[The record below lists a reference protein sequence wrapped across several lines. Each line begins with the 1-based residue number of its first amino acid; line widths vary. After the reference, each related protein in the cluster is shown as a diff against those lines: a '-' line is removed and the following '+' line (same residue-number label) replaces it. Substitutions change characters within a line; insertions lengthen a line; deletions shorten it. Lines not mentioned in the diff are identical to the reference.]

1 MADPRLRGRVPEQ
14 AVLAD
19 LITATGGG
27 TAGVVLIDGPAGIG
41 KSRLVQHAA
50 RLAAEQ
56 GFTVAA
62 VRSDELDQVTPLG
75 PLIAALRA
83 SEPPILDTDDRLLSP
98 GLADQRLWLLD
109 LLHSAL
115 EAAAA
120 AQPVLISIDDLQWAD
135 QATLQAAAA
144 LPAQLFSVPIAWIL
158 ARRTTPVTSAMQALL
173 GRLAD
178 LGARR
183 IALGPLASDA
193 VTELATD
200 MLGAGPDGPLC
211 RLMDQAQGNPF
222 YLTELLRT
230 LAGTGRVV
238 LRDGRAR
245 LRGEGLPGEFHAA
258 VRSHISTL
266 SPGAQELLQVA
277 AVFGTDFAVSDLA
290 AVMGQPSGRL
300 LGPILEATGAG
311 LLVEQGPATLG
322 FRHDLIRHAIYSEL
336 PGAVRQSLHR
346 DTASA
351 LSLSGAAASRVAAHL
366 AHGARP
372 GDEGALRLLE
382 AAAAALAPTNP
393 SAAAD
398 AARQVLD
405 LLPSG
410 DPRRAQA
417 ATTAVGLLGDA
428 GRLDEALSVADVVL
442 GDAALSPCQEAIIH
456 LGIRRSWVMTSRRR
470 MQRPVPRRIFEE
482 PSVPRELCAMLL
494 ALEAS
499 AAGHADLAEGERLI
513 SAASHDAEKS
523 GEPGAMM
530 LTLAVQAGILSAKGE
545 LRAALRCAEQAHQ
558 LMPPGPASFPQWF
571 VGFCLCPLDRFDE
584 ALRFLDQA
592 ARDAEQMGSPF
603 ASSLADASRAA
614 ALLAAGRLDDAAV
627 AAENA
632 IDTAVLL
639 GLGQPLGEG
648 LRVLTEIQ
656 LRRGNLAAAK
666 ATVGQ
671 LRPLLAREQ
680 ATATATWAPALLAD
694 AQGNPARALAE
705 LAEPLQQLPV
715 RHYRLGVPDPPQL
728 AQLTELALR
737 AGDKHAA
744 SIAAEAA
751 QYLADT
757 NPDVASLAG
766 VAAHARALLGHDP
779 ELLRQAIDLLERGR
793 RPLAAAA
800 AIEHLAG
807 LLAAVE
813 YRAEAI
819 SLLDAAHDRYARAG
833 ASRDMNRIRS
843 TLRRYGIRRRPMT
856 AGRPRSGWGSL
867 TVAETAVTRAIAEG
881 LTSRQAADQLFLSV
895 HTVNTHLRHAFAKLG
910 IRSRVEL
917 VRLVLTR
924 DQPAQ

>member
-1 MADPRLRGRVPEQ
+1 MPDPRLRGRVSELD
-14 AVLAD
+14 VLAD
-19 LITATGGG
+19 LIAGTGDG
-27 TAGVVLIDGPAGIG
+27 TAGIVLIDGPAGIG
-41 KSRLVQHAA
+41 KSRLVQDSA
-50 RLAAEQ
+50 RLAAER
-56 GFTVAA
+56 GFTIAA
-62 VRSDELDQVTPLG
+62 ARSDELDQVTPLG

-83 SEPPILDTDDRLLSP
+83 SMPPILGGDRRLLFP

-109 LLHSAL
+109 VLHSAL

-120 AQPVLISIDDLQWAD
+120 ARPVLISIDDLQWAD
-135 QATLQAAAA
+135 QATLQAVAA

-158 ARRTTPVTSAMQALL
+158 ARRTAPVTAAMRALL
-173 GRLAD
+173 ERLAD

-183 IALGPLASDA
+183 IALGPLAPEA
-193 VTELATD
+193 VAGLATD
-200 MLGAGPDGPLC
+200 LLGARPDGPLS
-211 RLMDQAQGNPF
+211 RLIDQAHGNPF

-230 LAGTGRVV
+230 LAGAGRVV
-238 LRDGRAR
+238 LHDGQAR
-245 LRGEGLPGEFHAA
+245 LRGEGVPGEFHVAI
-258 VRSHISTL
+258 RSHVRAL
-266 SPGAQELLQVA
+266 SPSAQELLQVA
-277 AVFGTDFAVSDLA
+277 AVFGADFAVSDLA

-300 LGPILEATGAG
+300 LGPVLEATGAG

-336 PGAVRQSLHR
+336 PGPVRQSLHR
-346 DTASA
+346 DTAAA
-351 LSLSGAAASRVAAHL
+351 LDRSGAAASRIAAHL

-372 GDEGALRLLE
+372 GDEEALRLL
-382 AAAAALAPTNP
+382 ATAAAALAPTNP

-398 AARQVLD
+398 AGRQALD
-405 LLPSG
+405 LLPAG

-428 GRLDEALSVADVVL
+428 GRLDEALSVADTVL
-442 GDAALSPCQEAIIH
+442 GDATLSPSQEAIIH
-456 LGIRRSWVMTSRRR
+456 LGIRRSWVMTSRRP
-470 MQRPVPRRIFEE
+470 MQRPVPRRVFED

-523 GEPGAMM
+523 GEPGAMT
-530 LTLAVQAGILSAKGE
+530 LTLAVQAGIRSARGD
-545 LRAALRCAEQAHQ
+545 LGAALRCAEQAHQ

-584 ALRFLDQA
+584 ALRFFDQA

-603 ASSLADASRAA
+603 ASSLAEASRAA

-632 IDTAVLL
+632 IHAAELL

-648 LRVLTEIQ
+648 LRILTEIQ
-656 LRRGNLAAAK
+656 LRRGDLAAAK

-680 ATATATWAPALLAD
+680 ATATATWALALLAD
-694 AQGNPARALAE
+694 AQGDPARALAE
-705 LAEPLQQLPV
+705 LAEPLGQLRG

-744 SIAAEAA
+744 GTAAEAA
-751 QYLADT
+751 QYLADA
-757 NPDVASLAG
+757 NPDIAPVAG
-766 VAAHARALLGHDP
+766 VAAHARALLGQDP
-779 ELLRQAIDLLERGR
+779 ELLRHAIGLLERGR
-793 RPLAAAA
+793 RPLATAT

-807 LLAAVE
+807 LLPADE
-813 YRAEAI
+813 NRAEAI
-819 SLLDAAHDRYARAG
+819 SLLDAAYDLYARAG

-843 TLRRYGIRRRPMT
+843 ALWRYGIRRRSMT
-856 AGRPRSGWGSL
+856 DRRPQSGWGSL
-867 TVAETAVTRAIAEG
+867 TAAETAVTRAIAEG

-924 DQPAQ
+924 DQSVR